1 MSRGM
6 LYSPTGQPP
15 TRHMPDWRQP
25 ETYAFTTHLTREQ
38 WAWEFLR
45 RNPDY
50 RRSWVAFAAT
60 WRDLEA
66 AYGSPPNRD
75 FPAWR
80 QDPRAW
86 VHAANCPDGACR
98 VDQDKVLIECALGA
112 RFGFHKFPPDPADN
126 DPVGAGRL
134 TWREL
139 WPEPVPELGPRDLAE
154 LESDPAQVALAFDLS
169 RPLRDQIDQ
178 AKRQLQVLQRQRVR
192 EGALT
197 LATVAGRRDLWTC
210 ALRLLDAE
218 AAGADLGR
226 TDSGCVGWPRENLR
240 VEAHRLRDL
249 GYLEILRLPEA

>member
-1 MSRGM
+1 M
-6 LYSPTGQPP
+6 LYSPTEPP
-15 TRHMPDWRQP
+15 PIRPMPDWRRP
-25 ETYAFTTHLTREQ
+25 ETYAFTAHLTREQ

-50 RRSWVAFAAT
+50 RRAWAAFAAT

-66 AYGSPPNRD
+66 AYGSPPNRN

-86 VHAANCPDGACR
+86 VHAANCPEGECR

-112 RFGFHKFPPDPADN
+112 RFGFHKFPPDPADD

-139 WPEPVPELGPRDLAE
+139 GPEPVRELGTQDLAD
-154 LESDPAQVALAFDLS
+154 LGADPALVALAFDLS

-192 EGALT
+192 KGTLT
-197 LATVAGRRDLWTC
+197 LATVAGRRVLWTC
-210 ALRLLDAE
+210 VLRLLDAE
-218 AAGADLGR
+218 AAGADPDR
-226 TDSGCVGWPRENLR
+226 QNSGCIGWPREDLR
-240 VEAHRLRDL
+240 VEAHHLRDL
-249 GYLEILRLPEA
+249 GYLEILRLPQR